1 MKHAA
6 CILPIMLLLCV
17 VGASAQEPAHDSSG
31 CPAEQA
37 SARGMDVLKK
47 LHGVMAPAWHTAYPD
62 KDYAALGEAM
72 DGFAAMIPDVKKI
85 AHPFKTVEREKNFNT
100 ARTQFI
106 ELVEKGVAAKGTSDN
121 NVIYTLMPDIHTGF
135 EEMAYY
141 LLPLQFPEFEALNN
155 EVALMLDTHLKN
167 EDSETLVGSL
177 EALKAKNAE
186 LQEAALPEDLT
197 SVEEQ
202 ASSDIDAIGEACDKL
217 EAACSGTSK
226 EQIIE
231 CLNNLNGLCKK
242 FEQDY
247 I

>member
-6 CILPIMLLLCV
+6 CILPVLLLLCLIGV
-17 VGASAQEPAHDSSG
+17 SAQEPAQDSGG
-31 CPAEQA
+31 CPADQA
-37 SARGMDVLKK
+37 AARGMDVLKK

-85 AHPFKTVEREKNFNT
+85 VHPFKTVEREKNFNA

-106 ELVEKGVAAKGTSDN
+106 ELVEKGAAAKRTGDN
-121 NVIYTLMPDIHTGF
+121 EVIYAVMPDIHSGF

-141 LLPLQFPEFEALNN
+141 LLPLQFPEFEALNT
-155 EVALMLDTHLKN
+155 VVVLMVDTHLKN
-167 EDSETLVGSL
+167 EDYEAIVTSL
-177 EALKAKNAE
+177 EALKIKNGE

-197 SVEEQ
+197 SVKEQ
-202 ASSDIDAIGEACDKL
+202 ASSDIDAIGKACDTL
-217 EAACSGTSK
+217 ESACSGTSK

-231 CLNNLNGLCKK
+231 CLNDLNGLCKK